1 VRSGK
6 PIHQRK
12 LSFAF
17 ALALA
22 LLSGQHLLAQESNST
37 TTAAPAGA
45 LRDLLS
51 AACAQNQQDF
61 IRFLTVRN
69 KESFSRLAPTARV
82 AFMKRFV
89 LLGQP
94 GKPSSSAN
102 VSGRPTIL
110 CETPAVTTE
119 MQIGGADIRDNVA
132 FLPLTLRDSKD
143 ATGDTTHQAT
153 IGLVRENGE
162 WKILSLG
169 LLFLDLPELEVEWDA
184 AEMETNESTAI
195 ESLKKLS
202 AAIETYLHTYT
213 RLPQSLAN
221 LGPPLHGSPNAE
233 SAGLVDSDLATEAK
247 NGYTFRYVIV
257 GGTSAGA
264 EAKFEVAARP
274 SNYGRTGTR
283 SFLRDA
289 NGVIH
294 GADRHGAI
302 ATSLDPKVG

>member
-1 VRSGK
+1 MQS
-6 PIHQRK
+6 K
-12 LSFAF
+12 LSFG
-17 ALALA
+17 LAIA
-22 LLSGQHLLAQESNST
+22 LLGGPQLLSQESNPST
-37 TTAAPAGA
+37 ATAPTAA

-61 IRFLTVRN
+61 TRFLTARN
-69 KESFSRLAPTARV
+69 KESFSRLAPAARV

-94 GKPSSSAN
+94 GKASSSAN
-102 VSGRPTIL
+102 VSSRPTVL

-119 MQIGGADIRDNVA
+119 MQIGGADVRDNVA

-143 ATGDTTHQAT
+143 ATGDTMHQAT

-162 WKILSLG
+162 WKLLSLG

-184 AEMETNESTAI
+184 AEMDTNESTAI
-195 ESLKKLS
+195 ESLKTLS

-221 LGPPLHGSPNAE
+221 LGPPLHGAPNAE

-247 NGYTFRYVIV
+247 NGYSFRYVIV
-257 GGTSAGA
+257 GGTSVGS
-264 EAKFEVAARP
+264 EARFEVAAKP
-274 SNYGRTGTR
+274 ANYGRTGIR

-289 NGVIH
+289 NGVVH
-294 GADRHGAI
+294 GADRRGDL
-302 ATSLDPKVG
+302 ATSLDPKVD